1 MNLHSEAEVLAD
13 LIIKLSADTE
23 QNKKLF
29 KLPPVFSA
37 KNHKKYGNGKN
48 NLIAIIKCSADYE
61 DLNKNYKLHQ
71 MIEKYNS
78 YGGKPE
84 LTSQD
89 LRKVHNWLYLINFVL
104 RAVIM
109 EKLSDQSDAKIIEE
123 IIKGLFTSTR
133 RAFVAH
139 PNGKKYEF
147 KPLKYADVKTISKW
161 LSIELNNKRAGVSP
175 FGYIPSQR
183 EWELY
188 GLRGQTR
195 TAYNSLMK
203 DIHNLVKRART
214 FDESGEHKQADMIYD
229 KLVSMQKSLEQIN
242 IIIAE

>member
-1 MNLHSEAEVLAD
+1 MNLHSEAEELAD
-13 LIIKLSADTE
+13 LILKLSANVK

-61 DLNKNYKLHQ
+61 DLSKNYKLYQ

-89 LRKVHNWLYLINFVL
+89 LRKVHNWLHFINFIL
-104 RAVIM
+104 RAAMI
-109 EKLSDQSDAKIIEE
+109 EKYSHLSDTKLVEQVVKT
-123 IIKGLFTSTR
+123 LFTSSR

-139 PNGKKYEF
+139 PSSSKYEL

-161 LSIELNNKRAGVSP
+161 LTIELNNMKSGNYP

-188 GLRGQTR
+188 GLRGQTK

-203 DIHNLVKRART
+203 DIHNLVKRARV

-242 IIIAE
+242 LIISE

>member
-13 LIIKLSADTE
+13 LIIKLSSGTE
-23 QNKKLF
+23 QNKKQF

-37 KNHKKYGNGKN
+37 KNHKKYGNGRN
-48 NLIAIIKCSADYE
+48 NLIAIIKCSEDYE
-61 DLNKNYKLHQ
+61 DLNKNYKLYQ

-89 LRKVHNWLYLINFVL
+89 LRKVHNWLHLINFIL
-104 RAVIM
+104 RAALI
-109 EKLSDQSDAKIIEE
+109 EKNSNLSDAKIIEE
-123 IIKGLFTSTR
+123 VVKTLYTSSR

-139 PNGKKYEF
+139 PAGKKYEL

-161 LSIELNNKRAGVSP
+161 VSFELNNYKTGSVP

-188 GLRGQTR
+188 GLRGQTK

-214 FDESGEHKQADMIYD
+214 LDESGEHKQADMIYD